1 MPDGRKDGARL
12 FSVLS
17 SDRTRGNGH
26 KMKYRKFHL
35 RNNFNCE
42 GGQTLAQVAQSSY
55 GVTIFGDTQN
65 PTGHGLGQPALAD
78 PMMTRGAGPQVPFS
92 INHPVIQ

>member
-1 MPDGRKDGARL
+1 M
-12 FSVLS
+12 
-17 SDRTRGNGH
+17 
-26 KMKYRKFHL
+26 
-35 RNNFNCE
+35 
-42 GGQTLAQVAQSSY
+42 LAQVAQSSY

-78 PMMTRGAGPQVPFS
+78 PTMTRGAGPQVPFH

>member
-1 MPDGRKDGARL
+1 M
-12 FSVLS
+12 
-17 SDRTRGNGH
+17 
-26 KMKYRKFHL
+26 
-35 RNNFNCE
+35 
-42 GGQTLAQVAQSSY
+42 LAQVAQSSY